1 MSTSLIRSFPAFLA
15 LATLALTALVVGPGC
30 SLITAQDVGKG
41 IGEPCKSRDDCQ
53 GESAVC
59 EAGVC
64 AVKCSQ
70 NSDCPSPSICGGG
83 LCQLPLKAAFIYVGV
98 PQDEGWTLTHDLG
111 RLYAQEKLPF
121 LRTETVNNTFLFDEA
136 VQRSEEFIA
145 GGAQVVVLNSFSL
158 RKVAED
164 LGPKHPKV
172 KFLTCS
178 SNNIGPNYGSYF
190 ARSYQAWYLAGFA
203 AGRKTKTNRL
213 GFVGSFVT
221 PEVVRHIDAFTL
233 GAKRA
238 NAANQVEVRWEGFW
252 FDLDP
257 PDATTGEF
265 NETRL
270 TKQLIDTGCDV
281 IAHNSD
287 VGRTVEAVEEV
298 AKATGKTLFSIGN
311 DNIDGCKR
319 GPSTCLGTPYWNWG
333 PMYTR
338 LLDEIHK
345 GKWVPSVVNENI
357 SSDINQSTIVFGT
370 NDALIDSSLKV
381 QLGELLADLA
391 KPTNLDLPFRG
402 PYKVTQPDQRPE
414 GAEIP
419 AGQSITDEEM
429 ARMCWFVEGVIMKSD
444 PEDPKSADV
453 PARVPDGTVVI
464 GKNSDGSSNTPDCR
478 QNQ

>member
-1 MSTSLIRSFPAFLA
+1 VPSLLIRAMSRLLP
-15 LATLALTALVVGPGC
+15 LATYTAVLFAASPGC

-41 IGEPCKSRDDCQ
+41 VGDPCQSKADCQ

-70 NSDCPSPSICGGG
+70 NSDCPAPSTCGNG
-83 LCQLPLKAAFIYVGV
+83 LCQMPLKVAFIYVGV

-111 RLYAQEKLPF
+111 RQYAQQQLPF
-121 LRTETVNNTFLFDEA
+121 LQTETVNNTFLFDQA
-136 VQRSEEFIA
+136 VLESEKFIA
-145 GGAQVVVLNSFSL
+145 NGAQVVVLNSFSL

-164 LGPKHPKV
+164 LGPKHPNV

-178 SNNIGPNYGSYF
+178 SNNTGPNFGSYF

-203 AGRKTKTNRL
+203 AGRKTKTNRI

-221 PEVVRHIDAFTL
+221 PEVVRHINAFTL
-233 GAKRA
+233 GARRA
-238 NAANQVEVRWEGFW
+238 NPAVQVEVRWEGFW

-257 PDATTGEF
+257 PDPVTNEF

-281 IAHNSD
+281 IGHNSD
-287 VGRTVEAVEEV
+287 TGRTVEAVEQV
-298 AKATGKTLFSIGN
+298 AQATDKTLFSFGN

-319 GPSTCLGTPYWNWG
+319 GPGTCLGVPYWNWG

-338 LLDEIHK
+338 LFDDIHK
-345 GKWVPSVVNENI
+345 GRWTPSVINENI
-357 SSDINQSTIVFGT
+357 NADSNQSTIVFGT

-381 QLGELLADLA
+381 QLGELLADLT
-391 KPTNLDLPFRG
+391 KPANVDLPFRG
-402 PYKVTQPDQRPE
+402 PYKVTHADQRPE
-414 GAEIP
+414 GAEIA
-419 AGQSITDEEM
+419 AGQSISDEEM
-429 ARMCWFVEGVIMKSD
+429 VRMCWFVEGLLMKSD
-444 PEDPKSADV
+444 PDDPTSADV